1 LLAGFLPSP
10 IKGFNVAKEATC
22 TFKVEDGFVY
32 TDNLEALTAA
42 FRLVAKGNANFIKD
56 EVEFDAQARIRG
68 LPGIVLRPVSELL
81 EYQARGTIGDPAWKP
96 RLFNLGKGAANTE
109 AEKAADP
116 MPEDERKRL
125 RLPNLFR
132 PGTK

>member
-1 LLAGFLPSP
+1 
-10 IKGFNVAKEATC
+10 
-22 TFKVEDGFVY
+22 
-32 TDNLEALTAA
+32 
-42 FRLVAKGNANFIKD
+42 
-56 EVEFDAQARIRG
+56 
-68 LPGIVLRPVSELL
+68 
-81 EYQARGTIGDPAWKP
+81 
-96 RLFNLGKGAANTE
+96 LFNLGKGAANTE